1 MAKFYGNI
9 GFVETVET
17 VPGVHMEKAIE
28 RPYKGD
34 IVRNSRRWEVSSDSI
49 NSNININNSIVIIA
63 DDFAI
68 QNSLYIRYVEWMG
81 AYWEVKSMQL
91 DRPRLTLELGGVY
104 EKPIELEEDEEEPI
118 DPEEPEDTT
127 PGDTGDYVGIE

>member
-9 GFVETVET
+9 GFVETVEKD
-17 VPGVHMEKAIE
+17 PGVFVEKAIE

-34 IVRNSRRWEVSSDSI
+34 IVRNSRRWESSSDSI
-49 NSNININNSIVIIA
+49 NSNINLNNSIIIIA

-68 QNSLYIRYVEWMG
+68 NHTQYIRYVEWMG

-104 EKPIELEEDEEEPI
+104 ERYI
-118 DPEEPEDTT
+118 EPEGSEDSTSE
-127 PGDTGDYVGIE
+127 DS